1 MKENVLEIKERL
13 RKYLDSERVTAD
25 KIERRCGCGAG
36 SVHRFLRED
45 GSFSLSNL
53 QKLGEG
59 CPNLN
64 MNWLLN
70 GRGSMICS
78 DVSNVDDDI
87 HQLSENHAKE
97 LLASKEELNR
107 ALAARIET
115 QEAYLKL
122 LTEQFLVNIKT
133 MIDRADEASRRLEK
147 LSTR

>member
-1 MKENVLEIKERL
+1 
-13 RKYLDSERVTAD
+13 
-25 KIERRCGCGAG
+25 
-36 SVHRFLRED
+36 
-45 GSFSLSNL
+45 
-53 QKLGEG
+53 
-59 CPNLN
+59 
-64 MNWLLN
+64 
-70 GRGSMICS
+70 MIYS
-78 DVSNVDDDI
+78 DVSNTDDNI